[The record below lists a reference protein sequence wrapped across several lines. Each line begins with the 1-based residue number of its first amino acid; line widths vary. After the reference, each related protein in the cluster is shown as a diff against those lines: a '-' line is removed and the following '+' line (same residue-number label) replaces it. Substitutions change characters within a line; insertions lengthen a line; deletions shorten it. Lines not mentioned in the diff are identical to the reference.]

1 MAVNLELKIA
11 IESISKLEKSLVE
24 IGADLKGVLN
34 QKDIYYKVDNGLL
47 KLRLENG
54 EASLI
59 KYSRDEQ
66 KKDRWSNYFVLK
78 LEGEE
83 VENYFIDFFQ
93 IETIVSKKRKLY
105 IYKDTRIHLDLVEGL
120 GEFLELETVV
130 IESKEKAKQFFDEI
144 VRLLKLNTSNQIK
157 TSYRYLVQPA

>member
-11 IESISKLEKSLVE
+11 IENISKLEESLVE

-59 KYSRDEQ
+59 KYSRDEK

-83 VENYFIDFFQ
+83 VENYFNDFFQ

-157 TSYRYLVQPA
+157 TSYRYLVKPA

>member
-1 MAVNLELKIA
+1 MAVNLELKIP
-11 IESISKLEKSLVE
+11 IKNISKFEESLVK
-24 IGADLKGVLN
+24 IGAELKGVLN

-59 KYSRDEQ
+59 KYSRDE
-66 KKDRWSNYFVLK
+66 KNKNRWSNYFVLK

-83 VENYFIDFFQ
+83 VENYFNDFFQ
-93 IETIVSKKRKLY
+93 IETVVSKKRKLY

-130 IESKEKAKQFFDEI
+130 IEGKEKAKQLFDEI
-144 VRLLKLNTSNQIK
+144 VKLLEINTSNQIK
-157 TSYRYLVQPA
+157 TSYRYLVQPE

>member
-1 MAVNLELKIA
+1 MAVNLELKIP
-11 IESISKLEKSLVE
+11 IKNISKFEESLVK
-24 IGADLKGVLN
+24 IGAELKGVLK

-59 KYSRDEQ
+59 KYSRDE
-66 KKDRWSNYFVLK
+66 KNKNRWSNYFVLK

-83 VENYFIDFFQ
+83 VENYFNDFFQ
-93 IETIVSKKRKLY
+93 IETVVSKKRKLY

-130 IESKEKAKQFFDEI
+130 IEGKEKAKQLFDEI
-144 VRLLKLNTSNQIK
+144 VKLLEINTSNQIK
-157 TSYRYLVQPA
+157 TSYRYLVQPE

>member
-11 IESISKLEKSLVE
+11 IESISKLEESLVE

-59 KYSRDEQ
+59 KYSRDEK

-83 VENYFIDFFQ
+83 VENYFNDFFQ